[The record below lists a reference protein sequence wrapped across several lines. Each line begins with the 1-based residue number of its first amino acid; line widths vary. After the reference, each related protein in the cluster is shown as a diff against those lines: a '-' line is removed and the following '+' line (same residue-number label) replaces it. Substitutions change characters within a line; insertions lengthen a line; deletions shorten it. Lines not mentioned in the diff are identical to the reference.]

1 MTGTMHQFSDSP
13 IDRTLLSLMTCVF
26 TVFLVTGAALPALPL
41 HIHDG
46 LGFSAFTVGLVLG
59 AQFAAALLCRLWSG
73 TVSDRRGPKFAVTA
87 GLGLAVLAG
96 LFYLASMMSD
106 GSPMLSIGILALG
119 RVLLGG
125 AESFIMIGAQSWCL
139 SLAGPGN
146 VGKMIAWIGT
156 AMFVTLALGAPLGS
170 FLYATWG
177 FASIGWATLAGAVAT
192 WLLVAAIPAIWPAPQ
207 SRKATTQV
215 LKAVWVPGLAMAFSS
230 LGYGIMT
237 AFAVLLFVQKGWQP
251 AWLSF
256 TAFAVALMVARMFFG
271 PLPDR
276 LGGARTAMIFIVIHS
291 AGLTLIWLSPYAWL
305 AFVGSAMAGFG
316 YALVYPGLGMEAVA
330 RAPAEA
336 RGLAMGVYTAFI
348 DLALGLFAP
357 LLGLLA
363 NVIGLAQIFLV
374 TALLALCAVPIA
386 AWLRTRPADT
396 QATAG
401 AASGAPVRSAGTD
414 ACC

>member
-1 MTGTMHQFSDSP
+1 MPQPSDTP
-13 IDRTLLSLMTCVF
+13 IDRTLPYLMTCVF

-41 HIHDG
+41 HIHDD
-46 LGFSAFTVGLVLG
+46 LGFSAFTVGLVSG

-73 TVSDRRGPKFAVTA
+73 TISDRRGPRFAVIA

-96 LFYLASMMSD
+96 LLYLASVMTAGD
-106 GSPMLSIGILALG
+106 PMLSIAILLIG

-139 SLAGPGN
+139 SLAGSRT

-156 AMFVTLALGAPLGS
+156 AMFVALALGAPLGS

-177 FASIGWATLAGAVAT
+177 FSSIGWATLAGATAT
-192 WLLVAAIPAIWPAPQ
+192 WLLIVAVPPIRPAPQ
-207 SRKATTQV
+207 RRKATKQV
-215 LKAVWVPGLAMAFSS
+215 LKAVWVPGMAMAFSS

-237 AFAVLLFVQKGWQP
+237 AFAVLLFVQQGWQP

-256 TAFAVALMVARMFFG
+256 TAFAVALMVARVFFG

-291 AGLTLIWLSPYAWL
+291 AGLALIWLSPCAWL
-305 AFVGSAMAGFG
+305 AFVGSSMAGFG

-330 RAPAEA
+330 RTPAEA

-363 NVIGLAQIFLV
+363 NVIGLSQIFLI

-386 AWLRTRPADT
+386 AWLRSHPGPRIP
-396 QATAG
+396 
-401 AASGAPVRSAGTD
+401 
-414 ACC
+414 

>member
-1 MTGTMHQFSDSP
+1 
-13 IDRTLLSLMTCVF
+13 MTCVF

-41 HIHDG
+41 HIHDD
-46 LGFSAFTVGLVLG
+46 LGFSAFTVGLVSG

-73 TVSDRRGPKFAVTA
+73 TISDRRGPRFAVIA

-96 LFYLASMMSD
+96 LLYLASVMTAGD
-106 GSPMLSIGILALG
+106 PMLSIAILLIG

-139 SLAGPGN
+139 SLAGSRT

-156 AMFVTLALGAPLGS
+156 AMFVALALGAPLGS

-177 FASIGWATLAGAVAT
+177 FSSIGWATLAGATAT
-192 WLLVAAIPAIWPAPQ
+192 WLLIVAVPPIRPAPQ
-207 SRKATTQV
+207 RRKATKQV
-215 LKAVWVPGLAMAFSS
+215 LKAVWVPGMAMAFSS

-237 AFAVLLFVQKGWQP
+237 AFAVLLFVQQGWQP

-256 TAFAVALMVARMFFG
+256 TAFAVALMVARVFFG

-291 AGLTLIWLSPYAWL
+291 AGLALIWLSPCAWL
-305 AFVGSAMAGFG
+305 AFVGSSMAGFG

-330 RAPAEA
+330 RTPAEA

-363 NVIGLAQIFLV
+363 NVIGLSQIFLI

-386 AWLRTRPADT
+386 AWLRSHPGPRIP
-396 QATAG
+396 
-401 AASGAPVRSAGTD
+401 
-414 ACC
+414 

>member
-1 MTGTMHQFSDSP
+1 MA
-13 IDRTLLSLMTCVF
+13 CVF
-26 TVFLVTGAALPALPL
+26 VVFLVTGAALPALPL
-41 HIHDG
+41 HIHGD
-46 LGFSAFTVGLVLG
+46 LGFSAFVVGLVSG

-73 TVSDRRGPKFAVTA
+73 TISDRRGPKFAVVA
-87 GLGLAVLAG
+87 GVALAALAG
-96 LFYLASMMSD
+96 LLYVASMLAA
-106 GSPMLSIGILALG
+106 GNPMLSIMILLAG
-119 RVLLGG
+119 RLALGG

-156 AMFVTLALGAPLGS
+156 AMFVALALGAPLGS
-170 FLYATWG
+170 MLYTTFG
-177 FASIGWATLAGAVAT
+177 FASIGWATLAGAMAT
-192 WLLVAAIPAIWPAPQ
+192 WLMIVFIPAVQPAPKCPK
-207 SRKATTQV
+207 STRQV
-215 LKAVWVPGLAMAFSS
+215 LKAVWIPGLAMAFSS
-230 LGYGIMT
+230 VGYGIMT

-256 TAFAVALMVARMFFG
+256 TAFAVALMVARVFFG

-291 AGLTLIWLSPYAWL
+291 AGLALIWLSPYAWL
-305 AFVGSAMAGFG
+305 AFLGSAIAGFG
-316 YALVYPGLGMEAVA
+316 YALVYPSLGMEAVA

-336 RGLAMGVYTAFI
+336 RGLAMGAYTAFI

-363 NVIGLAQIFLV
+363 NVIGLQQIFLI

-386 AWLRTRPADT
+386 AWLGSHPARRITPDL
-396 QATAG
+396 
-401 AASGAPVRSAGTD
+401 
-414 ACC
+414 ACTPTSKCH